1 MKQSNPFM
9 AWFLSSLIIISSLIF
24 GSLLYS
30 NSQTPIGIV
39 FSQTEPS
46 VSPTPSSTA
55 KTASAITPTTKPTKR
70 ITPSTSTRSS

>member
-1 MKQSNPFM
+1 MKQANPFM
-9 AWFLSSLIIISSLIF
+9 AWFLSGLVIISSLIF

-30 NSQTPIGIV
+30 SSQTPTSTG